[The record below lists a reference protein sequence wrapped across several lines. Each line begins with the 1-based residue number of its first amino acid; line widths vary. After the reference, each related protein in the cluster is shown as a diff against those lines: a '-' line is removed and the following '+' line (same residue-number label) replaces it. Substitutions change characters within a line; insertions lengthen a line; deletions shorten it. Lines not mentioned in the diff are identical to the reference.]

1 MIHPSLKPKRGRK
14 KKNTIFIRLTQEKK
28 DKIIKSFDVANN
40 MIEVERFF
48 NVSRAT
54 IDKIFK
60 EKFKKLNKKK
70 I

>member
-1 MIHPSLKPKRGRK
+1 MIHPSLKLKRGGK
-14 KKNTIFIRLTQEKK
+14 KKNTIFISLTQEKK

-40 MIEVERFF
+40 MTEVEKFF

-60 EKFKKLNKKK
+60 EKFHKLNKKK